1 MQCFKINKG
10 TLIIKTYNDEINA
23 VITLIKDL
31 NGQVSGLSK
40 QIDSLN
46 DRVNE
51 LEARINKDSGNS
63 SKPPSSDGL
72 KKPRNICE
80 KSSIPTGGQPGH

>member
-1 MQCFKINKG
+1 MDES
-10 TLIIKTYNDEINA
+10 LIIKTYNDGINA
-23 VITLIKDL
+23 VITLVKDL

-46 DRVNE
+46 DRINE
-51 LEARINKDSGNS
+51 LEARINKNSGNS

-72 KKPRNICE
+72 KKP
-80 KSSIPTGGQPGH
+80 